1 MSRGFTIPKS
11 PVRFSLE
18 LLLMIA
24 IASAILLRIIN
35 LGSREFWYDEVLSLI
50 LSNGQQV
57 NYKAPGDLPVVLR
70 DYTALLSLPAE
81 SSLGEVIK
89 TVKNVFNGILGDVHP
104 PLSYLSLHFWM
115 RLFGNSEAAMR
126 SLMALMS
133 VGAIGS
139 AYGLGR
145 IVLGHRGG
153 LLLAALLGTNPFFL
167 FHSLNARMYAPLVLW
182 TTLSTW
188 AMLELME
195 ARGEELKVR
204 GLNVEDSDQQ
214 PQPANLQPANLQPAN
229 LQPSKPS
236 VSHQILWSVVL
247 IGSVAAGLL
256 TQYLFA
262 YWVITLGVFVL
273 VFDRRRW
280 WQQGL
285 RLGAGILLWIP
296 WFFWGTRHQ
305 SRLREVGGQFSKGT
319 HLGDIAQT
327 LGTHLLL
334 GDWVTS
340 LPTAIAIVAGCV
352 VVVVLFACT
361 ITLWRQGE
369 RRKLGVALILGIFPL
384 LLALT
389 VDIVT
394 RKYSIGF
401 GGGRSML
408 FILPGCLLLL
418 ALWLERSAG
427 RWREPAAAVLLLL
440 YLSISIGDF
449 STRQRWL
456 FHDLANLIQQNPTT
470 PTLVAMN
477 SRAWGHILRLAYY
490 IPPTAPVRLLAQNPA
505 DLAPA
510 LDKILTTEA
519 QRYPRVIWLNSARP
533 VNKAPKTEAE
543 KEQIQKDI
551 QRVLNSKFKLVKT
564 QQLSGTMI
572 LDDFTLNLYTR

>member
-204 GLNVEDSDQQ
+204 GLKVEDSDQQ
-214 PQPANLQPANLQPAN
+214 PQPANLQP
-229 LQPSKPS
+229 SKPS
-236 VSHQILWSVVL
+236 VSRQILWNVVL

-273 VFDRRRW
+273 VFDRRRSL
-280 WQQGL
+280 QQGL
-285 RLGAGILLWIP
+285 RLGAGILLCMP

-340 LPTAIAIVAGCV
+340 LPEGRAIVAGCV
-352 VVVVLFACT
+352 VFVVLLTCT
-361 ITLWRQGE
+361 LTLWRQGE
-369 RRKLGVALILGIFPL
+369 RRKLGMALILGIFPL

-427 RWREPAAAVLLLL
+427 RWREPAAALLLLL

-490 IPPTAPVRLLAQNPA
+490 IPPTAPVSLLAQNPA

-510 LDKILTTEA
+510 LDKILTKEA
-519 QRYPRVIWLNSARP
+519 ERYPRVIWLNSARP

-543 KEQIQKDI
+543 KQQIQQDI

-572 LDDFTLNLYTR
+572 LDEFTLNLYTR

>member
-1 MSRGFTIPKS
+1 MSRGFTISKS

-18 LLLMIA
+18 LLLIMA

-195 ARGEELKVR
+195 ARGEELKVK
-204 GLNVEDSDQQ
+204 GLKVEGSDQQ
-214 PQPANLQPANLQPAN
+214 PQPAN

-256 TQYLFA
+256 TQYLFT

-394 RKYSIGF
+394 RKYTIGF

-490 IPPTAPVRLLAQNPA
+490 IPPTAPVSLLAQNPA

-519 QRYPRVIWLNSARP
+519 ERYPRVIWLNSARP

-543 KEQIQKDI
+543 KQQIQQDI

-572 LDDFTLNLYTR
+572 LDEFTLNLYTR

>member
-1 MSRGFTIPKS
+1 
-11 PVRFSLE
+11 
-18 LLLMIA
+18 
-24 IASAILLRIIN
+24 
-35 LGSREFWYDEVLSLI
+35 
-50 LSNGQQV
+50 
-57 NYKAPGDLPVVLR
+57 
-70 DYTALLSLPAE
+70 
-81 SSLGEVIK
+81 
-89 TVKNVFNGILGDVHP
+89 
-104 PLSYLSLHFWM
+104 
-115 RLFGNSEAAMR
+115 
-126 SLMALMS
+126 
-133 VGAIGS
+133 
-139 AYGLGR
+139 
-145 IVLGHRGG
+145 
-153 LLLAALLGTNPFFL
+153 
-167 FHSLNARMYAPLVLW
+167 
-182 TTLSTW
+182 
-188 AMLELME
+188 
-195 ARGEELKVR
+195 
-204 GLNVEDSDQQ
+204 
-214 PQPANLQPANLQPAN
+214 
-229 LQPSKPS
+229 
-236 VSHQILWSVVL
+236 
-247 IGSVAAGLL
+247 
-256 TQYLFA
+256 
-262 YWVITLGVFVL
+262 VITLGVFVL

-352 VVVVLFACT
+352 VFVVLFACT
-361 ITLWRQGE
+361 MTLWRQGE

-440 YLSISIGDF
+440 YLSIGIGDF

-456 FHDLANLIQQNPTT
+456 FHDLADLIQQNPTT

-490 IPPTAPVRLLAQNPA
+490 IPPTAPVSLLAQNPA

-519 QRYPRVIWLNSARP
+519 ERYPRVIWLNSARP

-543 KEQIQKDI
+543 KQQIQQDI

-572 LDDFTLNLYTR
+572 LDEFTLNLYTR

>member
-1 MSRGFTIPKS
+1 
-11 PVRFSLE
+11 
-18 LLLMIA
+18 
-24 IASAILLRIIN
+24 
-35 LGSREFWYDEVLSLI
+35 
-50 LSNGQQV
+50 
-57 NYKAPGDLPVVLR
+57 
-70 DYTALLSLPAE
+70 
-81 SSLGEVIK
+81 
-89 TVKNVFNGILGDVHP
+89 
-104 PLSYLSLHFWM
+104 M

-204 GLNVEDSDQQ
+204 GLKVEDSDQQ
-214 PQPANLQPANLQPAN
+214 PQPANLQP
-229 LQPSKPS
+229 SKPS
-236 VSHQILWSVVL
+236 VSRQILWSVVL

-352 VVVVLFACT
+352 VVVVLLACT
-361 ITLWRQGE
+361 LTLWRQGE
-369 RRKLGVALILGIFPL
+369 RRKLGVALILGIFP
-384 LLALT
+384 
-389 VDIVT
+389 
-394 RKYSIGF
+394 Y
-401 GGGRSML
+401 
-408 FILPGCLLLL
+408 C
-418 ALWLERSAG
+418 W
-427 RWREPAAAVLLLL
+427 
-440 YLSISIGDF
+440 
-449 STRQRWL
+449 
-456 FHDLANLIQQNPTT
+456 H
-470 PTLVAMN
+470 
-477 SRAWGHILRLAYY
+477 
-490 IPPTAPVRLLAQNPA
+490 
-505 DLAPA
+505 
-510 LDKILTTEA
+510 
-519 QRYPRVIWLNSARP
+519 
-533 VNKAPKTEAE
+533 
-543 KEQIQKDI
+543 
-551 QRVLNSKFKLVKT
+551 
-564 QQLSGTMI
+564 
-572 LDDFTLNLYTR
+572 

>member
-18 LLLMIA
+18 LLLIMA

-57 NYKAPGDLPVVLR
+57 NYKAPGDLPVALR

-81 SSLGEVIK
+81 ATLAEVIK

-153 LLLAALLGTNPFFL
+153 LHLAALLGTNPFFL

-204 GLNVEDSDQQ
+204 GYQVEDSDQQ
-214 PQPANLQPANLQPAN
+214 PQPANLQP
-229 LQPSKPS
+229 SKPS
-236 VSHQILWSVVL
+236 VSRQILWSVVL

-280 WQQGL
+280 WQQGF
-285 RLGAGILLWIP
+285 RLGAGILLWMP

-352 VVVVLFACT
+352 VFVVLFTC
-361 ITLWRQGE
+361 ILTLWRQGE

-389 VDIVT
+389 VDIIT

-418 ALWLERSAG
+418 ALWLERAAG

-490 IPPTAPVRLLAQNPA
+490 IPPTAPVSLLAQNPA

-519 QRYPRVIWLNSARP
+519 ERYPRVIWLNSARP

-543 KEQIQKDI
+543 KQQIQKDI

-564 QQLSGTMI
+564 QPLLGTMI
-572 LDDFTLNLYTR
+572 LDEFTLNLYTR

>member
-1 MSRGFTIPKS
+1 MSRGFTIHKS
-11 PVRFSLE
+11 PVCFSLE
-18 LLLMIA
+18 LLLIMA

-204 GLNVEDSDQQ
+204 GLKVEDSDQQ
-214 PQPANLQPANLQPAN
+214 PQPANLQP
-229 LQPSKPS
+229 SKPS
-236 VSHQILWSVVL
+236 VSRQILWSVVL

-285 RLGAGILLWIP
+285 RLGAGILLWMP

-340 LPTAIAIVAGCV
+340 LPTEIAIVAGCV

-418 ALWLERSAG
+418 ALWLERAAG

-449 STRQRWL
+449 STRQRLL

-543 KEQIQKDI
+543 KQQIQKDI

-572 LDDFTLNLYTR
+572 LDEFTLNLYTR

>member
-18 LLLMIA
+18 LLLIMA

-70 DYTALLSLPAE
+70 DYTTLLSLPAE

-145 IVLGHRGG
+145 VVLGHRGG

-182 TTLSTW
+182 TTLSSW

-204 GLNVEDSDQQ
+204 GLKKVEDSGQQ
-214 PQPANLQPANLQPAN
+214 PQPDN

-236 VSHQILWSVVL
+236 VSRQILWSVVL

-285 RLGAGILLWIP
+285 RLGAGILLWMP

-340 LPTAIAIVAGCV
+340 LPEGRAIVAGCV

-369 RRKLGVALILGIFPL
+369 RYKLGMALILGIFPL

-490 IPPTAPVRLLAQNPA
+490 IPPTAPVSLLAQNPG

-519 QRYPRVIWLNSARP
+519 ERYPRVIWLNSARP

-543 KEQIQKDI
+543 KQQIQKDI

-564 QQLSGTMI
+564 QPLSGTMI
-572 LDDFTLNLYTR
+572 LDEFTLNLYTR

>member
-18 LLLMIA
+18 LLLIMA
-24 IASAILLRIIN
+24 IAAAILLRIIN

-57 NYKAPGDLPVVLR
+57 NYKAPGDLPVALR

-204 GLNVEDSDQQ
+204 GYQVEDSDQQ
-214 PQPANLQPANLQPAN
+214 PQPANLQP
-229 LQPSKPS
+229 SKSS
-236 VSHQILWSVVL
+236 VSRQILWNVVL

-285 RLGAGILLWIP
+285 RLGAGILLWMP

-340 LPTAIAIVAGCV
+340 LPEGRAIIGLPVGWAIVAGCV
-352 VVVVLFACT
+352 VFVVLLTCT
-361 ITLWRQGE
+361 LTLWRQGE

-389 VDIVT
+389 VDIIT

-490 IPPTAPVRLLAQNPA
+490 IPPTAPVSLLAQNPG

-510 LDKILTTEA
+510 FDKILTTEA
-519 QRYPRVIWLNSARP
+519 ERYPRVIWLNSARP

-543 KEQIQKDI
+543 KQQIQKDI

-564 QQLSGTMI
+564 QPLSGTMI
-572 LDDFTLNLYTR
+572 LDEFTLNLYTR

>member
-18 LLLMIA
+18 LLLIMA

-70 DYTALLSLPAE
+70 DYTTLLSLPAE

-145 IVLGHRGG
+145 VVLGHRGG

-182 TTLSTW
+182 TTLSSW

-204 GLNVEDSDQQ
+204 GLKKVEDSGQQ
-214 PQPANLQPANLQPAN
+214 PQPDN

-236 VSHQILWSVVL
+236 VSRQILWSVVL

-285 RLGAGILLWIP
+285 RLGAGILLWMP

-340 LPTAIAIVAGCV
+340 LPEGRAIVAGCV

-369 RRKLGVALILGIFPL
+369 RYKLGMALILGIFPL

-408 FILPGCLLLL
+408 FILLGCLLLL
-418 ALWLERSAG
+418 ALWLERAAG

-490 IPPTAPVRLLAQNPA
+490 IPPTAPVSLLAQNPG

-519 QRYPRVIWLNSARP
+519 ERYPRVIWLNSARP

-543 KEQIQKDI
+543 KQQIQKDI

-564 QQLSGTMI
+564 QPLSGTMI
-572 LDDFTLNLYTR
+572 LDEFTLNLYTR

>member
-18 LLLMIA
+18 LLLIMA
-24 IASAILLRIIN
+24 IAAAILLRIIN

-57 NYKAPGDLPVVLR
+57 NYKAPGDLPVALR

-204 GLNVEDSDQQ
+204 GYQVEDSDQQ
-214 PQPANLQPANLQPAN
+214 PQPANLQP
-229 LQPSKPS
+229 SKSS
-236 VSHQILWSVVL
+236 VSRQILWNVVL

-285 RLGAGILLWIP
+285 RLGAGILLWMP

-340 LPTAIAIVAGCV
+340 LPEGRAIIGLPEGWAIVAGCV
-352 VVVVLFACT
+352 VFVVLLTCT
-361 ITLWRQGE
+361 LTLWRQGE

-389 VDIVT
+389 VDIIT

-490 IPPTAPVRLLAQNPA
+490 IPPTAPVSLLAQNPG

-510 LDKILTTEA
+510 FDKILTTEA
-519 QRYPRVIWLNSARP
+519 ERYPRVIWLNSARP

-543 KEQIQKDI
+543 KQQIQKDI

-564 QQLSGTMI
+564 QPLSGTMI
-572 LDDFTLNLYTR
+572 LDEFTLNLYTR

>member
-57 NYKAPGDLPVVLR
+57 NYKAPGDLPVILR
-70 DYTALLSLPAE
+70 DYTTLLSLPAQ

-104 PLSYLSLHFWM
+104 PLSYLSLHFWL

-145 IVLGHRGG
+145 VVLGHRGG

-182 TTLSTW
+182 TTLSSW

-204 GLNVEDSDQQ
+204 GLKVEGSDQQ
-214 PQPANLQPANLQPAN
+214 PQTDNLQA
-229 LQPSKPS
+229 SKPS
-236 VSHQILWSVVL
+236 VSHQILWNVVL

-273 VFDRRRW
+273 IFDRRRW

-285 RLGAGILLWIP
+285 PLGAGILLWMP
-296 WFFWGTRHQ
+296 WFVWGTRHQ

-327 LGTHLLL
+327 LGTHLIL

-340 LPTAIAIVAGCV
+340 LPEGSAIIAGCV
-352 VVVVLFACT
+352 VVVVLLTCT
-361 ITLWRQGE
+361 LTLWRQGE
-369 RRKLGVALILGIFPL
+369 RHKLGVALILGIFPL

-394 RKYSIGF
+394 RKYTIGF
-401 GGGRSML
+401 GWGRSML

-449 STRQRWL
+449 STRQRWI

-490 IPPTAPVRLLAQNPA
+490 IPPTAPVRLLAQHPA

-519 QRYPRVIWLNSARP
+519 ERYPRVIWLNSARP
-533 VNKAPKTEAE
+533 VNKAPKTETE
-543 KEQIQKDI
+543 KQQIQKDI

-564 QQLSGTMI
+564 QPLSGTMI
-572 LDDFTLNLYTR
+572 LDEFTLNLYTR